1 MNIIRKLL
9 IAIFYI
15 ALGIAMY
22 VLQKTDLNFL
32 EVDTSVVDRAM
43 FMGIILGL
51 AGGIISCP
59 WTDRFWFILVCLV
72 LLTVCGI
79 ALLLSFISGEHTF
92 GMVIMSIWAIATTT
106 MINHLVRVKRS
117 S

>member
-22 VLQKTDLNFL
+22 VLQKTGLHLL
-32 EVDTSVVDRAM
+32 EADVSMVDKAM

-51 AGGIISCP
+51 AGGMVSCP
-59 WTDRFWFILVCLV
+59 WADRFWFTLVCLV
-72 LLTVCGI
+72 LLVVCGI
-79 ALLLSFISGEHTF
+79 ALLFSFISGEHTF
-92 GMVIMSIWAIATTT
+92 GMVIMSIWAIATTA